1 MLQFDYSRHNDC
13 GPEKSKTPVI
23 KDLTVKK
30 LSNLTALAVGIFFL
44 CSNAVWAEDAP
55 EIKALKD
62 ACEKGNGTACFKI
75 GERYRTVELDNKN
88 AIVYH
93 LKACDKDYIT
103 GCTHAGI
110 LIQMTGNQY
119 SPQWKKAAKL
129 YLKGCDA
136 KSDKA
141 CFNLGQLKYKE
152 GRQSASKK
160 YWKLSCDLGNPVAC
174 SNYARINR

>member
-1 MLQFDYSRHNDC
+1 MLA
-13 GPEKSKTPVI
+13 
-23 KDLTVKK
+23 LTI
-30 LSNLTALAVGIFFL
+30 GIFFL
-44 CSNAVWAEDAP
+44 VSNAVWAEDAP
-55 EIKALKD
+55 ETKALKD
-62 ACEKGNGTACFKI
+62 QCEGGNGTACFKI

-88 AIVYH
+88 STVYH

-110 LIQMTGNQY
+110 LIQMTGKQY
-119 SPQWKKAAKL
+119 SPEWKRAAKL
-129 YLKGCDA
+129 YMKGCDA

-152 GRQSASKK
+152 GRQSAAKK
-160 YWKLSCDLGNPVAC
+160 YWKKSCDLGNQIAC

>member
-1 MLQFDYSRHNDC
+1 M
-13 GPEKSKTPVI
+13 
-23 KDLTVKK
+23 
-30 LSNLTALAVGIFFL
+30 TALTVGIFFL

-55 EIKALKD
+55 ETKAMKEN
-62 ACEKGNGTACFKI
+62 CEKGNGRDCFKI
-75 GERYRTVELDNKN
+75 GERYRVIEMDNKSS
-88 AIVYH
+88 IPWH
-93 LKACDKDYIT
+93 LKACDVDYIT

-110 LIQMTGNQY
+110 LIQMTGKQY
-119 SPQWKKAAKL
+119 SPQWKRAAKL

-152 GRQSASKK
+152 GRQSAAKK

-174 SNYARINR
+174 ANFKRISR